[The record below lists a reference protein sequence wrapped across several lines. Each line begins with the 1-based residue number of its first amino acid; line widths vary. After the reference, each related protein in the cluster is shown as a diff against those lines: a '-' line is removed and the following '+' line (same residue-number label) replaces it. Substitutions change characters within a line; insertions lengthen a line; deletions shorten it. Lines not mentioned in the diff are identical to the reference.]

1 MQIKSIEKKNIPANK
16 TKTNNMTK
24 IINLLTNTNR
34 TTIKNNISNI
44 NLNGNLK
51 MQAKGPQASSQQ
63 VQSQQ
68 GY

>member
-34 TTIKNNISNI
+34 TTIKKNISNI

-51 MQAKGPQASSQQ
+51 TQAKGPQASSQQ